1 LRVLLRFQERVQSI
15 GPVAEK
21 LLSEKLL

>member
-1 LRVLLRFQERVQSI
+1 LLRFQEKVQSI
-15 GPVAEK
+15 GPLAEK